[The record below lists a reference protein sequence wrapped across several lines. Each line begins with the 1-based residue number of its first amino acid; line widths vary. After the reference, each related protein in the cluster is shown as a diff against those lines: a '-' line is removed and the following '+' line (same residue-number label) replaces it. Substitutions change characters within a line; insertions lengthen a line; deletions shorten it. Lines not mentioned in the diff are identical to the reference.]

1 MKPALMNLS
10 LLRGFAAVLTLAASQ
25 LAHAH
30 AFPTHEAPSAGAIV
44 PAGAP
49 VDVAIDFDNPVE
61 PAFSSIVVADG
72 KGGAV
77 TKGKSVVDPT
87 NHKRMS
93 VALNSL
99 MPGGYAVAW
108 TAVATDGHRTQGHY
122 TFTAR

>member
-1 MKPALMNLS
+1 METALMNLS

-30 AFPTHEAPSAGAIV
+30 AFPTHEVPSAGAVV
-44 PAGAP
+44 PAGAK
-49 VDVAIDFDNPVE
+49 VAVAIDFDDQLE

-72 KGGAV
+72 KGKAV
-77 TKGKSVVDPT
+77 TEGKSEVDPT
-87 NHKRMS
+87 NRKRMS

-122 TFTAR
+122 MFMVR